1 MIPRW
6 KRRVTPPPT
15 GRRILLEAA
24 SLALLHFVA
33 AQILARAN
41 LLEHLLSPGADSR
54 LALGVT
60 AMFML
65 LRAFTLVVA
74 PGWVLARLW
83 LLWTRPAPSPCADG
97 HKPAD

>member
-1 MIPRW
+1 MIFTR
-6 KRRVTPPPT
+6 KRRVSQPPT
-15 GRRILLEAA
+15 WRRIVLEAA
-24 SLALLHFVA
+24 ALVMLHFIA

-65 LRAFTLVVA
+65 LRAFTLVLA
-74 PGWVLARLW
+74 PGWVLARFW
-83 LLWTRPAPSPCADG
+83 LFWTKPATNQCADARKHG
-97 HKPAD
+97 D